1 MDFKRFFSSYSGV
14 IQENRIWRALALVLV
29 TANLVLGTVAFSR
42 RETVVLVPANLSKEV
57 RVGVAVGDRAYR
69 ETWGLFFALLL
80 GNVTPKTIDFVLE
93 RVGKCLAPG
102 IYQETLKAMYAQA
115 KELKVNNLA
124 ISFEPAEVAYDEKTD
139 RVLVKGVAL
148 LKGAFGAPQSLAR
161 TYELGIEVRDYRP
174 VLTYLASYEKKEE
187 GNAGKV
193 NKNRPDFGGA
203 PESGG
208 GRAQP

>member
-57 RVGVAVGDRAYR
+57 RVGVAVGDRDYR
-69 ETWGLFFALLL
+69 ETWGLFFAQLL

-93 RVGKCLAPG
+93 RVGKCLSPG

-139 RVLVKGVAL
+139 RVLVKGIAL
-148 LKGAFGAPQSLAR
+148 LKGAFGAPQTLAR

-193 NKNRPDFGGA
+193 NKDRPDSAGAGGS
-203 PESGG
+203 SGG
-208 GRAQP
+208 QAQP

>member
-14 IQENRIWRALALVLV
+14 VQENRIWRALVLVLV
-29 TANLVLGTVAFSR
+29 AANLVLGTVAFSR
-42 RETVVLVPANLSKEV
+42 RETVVLVPANLSQEV
-57 RVGVAVGDRAYR
+57 RVGVSVGDRAYR

-80 GNVTPKTIDFVLE
+80 GNVTPQTHDFVLE
-93 RVGKCLAPG
+93 GVGKCLAPG
-102 IYQETLKAMYAQA
+102 IYQETLKEMYAQA

-124 ISFEPAEVAYDEKTD
+124 ISFEPTEVAFDEKTE

-148 LKGAFGAPQSLAR
+148 LRGAYGVPQALAR

-187 GNAGKV
+187 GDAGKV
-193 NKNRPDFGGA
+193 NKDRPGFDGAGG
-203 PESGG
+203 SGG
-208 GRAQP
+208 SQTRP